1 MREDD
6 WAENVVIYTLFE
18 CDPSRFGFGGSTEDT
33 GMIILDIILWVGVL
47 SPKMTFLV
55 PNDEGGLG
63 HQLGKVPKSQFSF
76 IFGCGSPNNFL
87 MSKEN
92 TALVVLLTQRQV

>member
-1 MREDD
+1 M
-6 WAENVVIYTLFE
+6 ITL
-18 CDPSRFGFGGSTEDT
+18 DN
-33 GMIILDIILWVGVL
+33 ILWVGVL

-92 TALVVLLTQRQV
+92 TALVVLLAQRQVKAALRVNYHKLQHKFVF